1 MTSFWCQRAWISGQ
15 AVPSVAIEANTD
27 GKIAAVEVG
36 VDPGNRHR
44 LDGLVFPGLAN
55 AHSHAFHRALRGRA
69 STQKD
74 FWAWRE
80 AMYRVAD
87 RLDPDSY
94 LDLGTRVYREMA
106 LSGFTAVGE
115 FHYLHHGPGGVPYA
129 NPNAMAE
136 ALRHAAARAGIR
148 LTLLD
153 TCYLEGGIGIELS
166 PTQQRFADG
175 SVEAWSQ
182 RRQLLI
188 EDANTRIGAAIHS
201 VRAVKPPDLAL
212 VATEADSLPLHV
224 HVSEQVAENEAA
236 QAAFGLSPTEL
247 LQRAG
252 ALGPRSTAVHAI
264 HLSAQDRQILSSSGT
279 MVCACPT
286 TEADLG
292 DGIGPFSILARSG
305 VPLAVGSDQHV
316 RVDPFEEV
324 RRLEMDQRLALG
336 ERGHFSAVD
345 LVEIL
350 SENGYRSIGWD
361 EGGKIALGGLCD
373 LVALRTD
380 TIRTAGADLSS
391 LIWSAGPGDI
401 SEVVVGGR
409 TIVREGIHLLNAD

>member
-1 MTSFWCQRAWISGQ
+1 MTSYWCQQAWISGQ
-15 AVPSVAIEANTD
+15 AVSSVAIEAGVD
-27 GKIAAVEVG
+27 GRITAVEVG
-36 VDPGNRHR
+36 VDPGDSHC
-44 LDGLVFPGLAN
+44 LEGLVFPGLAN

-69 STQKD
+69 STQRD

-87 RLDPDSY
+87 GLDPDSY
-94 LDLGTRVYREMA
+94 FELGARVYREMTLA
-106 LSGFTAVGE
+106 GFTAVGE
-115 FHYLHHGPGGVPYA
+115 FHYLHHGRGGTPYS
-129 NPNAMAE
+129 NPNAMGE
-136 ALRHAAARAGIR
+136 ALRHAAATAGIR

-175 SVEAWSQ
+175 SVQAWSQ

-201 VRAVKPPDLAL
+201 VRAVKPDDLAL
-212 VATEADSLPLHV
+212 VADDAKGVPLHV
-224 HVSEQVAENEAA
+224 HLSEQMAENEAA

-252 ALGPRSTAVHAI
+252 ALSPLSTAVHAI
-264 HLSAQDRQILSSSGT
+264 HLSPQDRQILGGSGAT
-279 MVCACPT
+279 VCACPT

-292 DGIGPFSILARSG
+292 DGIGPFSSLARSG
-305 VPLAVGSDQHV
+305 VPLAVGTDQHV
-316 RVDPFEEV
+316 RIDPFEEV

-336 ERGHFSAVD
+336 GRRHFSAAD
-345 LVEIL
+345 LVECL

-361 EGGKIALGGLCD
+361 EGGKIAVGCLCD
-373 LVALRTD
+373 LVAVRTD
-380 TIRTAGADLSS
+380 TFRTAGADPSS
-391 LIWSAGPGDI
+391 LIWLAGPGDI
-401 SEVVVGGR
+401 SEVVVAGR
-409 TIVREGIHLLNAD
+409 TIVSEGTHLLSAD